1 MIRFSR
7 LCRFCAMILIL
18 AICIPG
24 MYAYPKDPILILRGE
39 GQEFRDVLSGLTS
52 EIKNDFI
59 IHDMVVTKK
68 TAISDIEF
76 EVTSKKPKIAVLMD
90 NLAISLFKKYQS
102 GIRDTSQMLPSVS
115 LMGVLVANAIDGLSN
130 ATGIS
135 YEVPAITSV
144 LSLRTVICR
153 QIGTVGVVH
162 REFLE
167 NFIEINKA
175 FCKKE
180 KIDLISISLP
190 NKSRNMKYLL
200 RKALT
205 ELIEARGIQ
214 ALWVP
219 NDNLLLQSD
228 YIESV
233 WVPLTSQAQIPVI
246 VGVDVFVNPQMN
258 FGTFAVLPDHLS
270 LGNQAAEMIYN
281 IRENNW
287 KVMKSKVEP
296 PLAIYKII
304 NYRQVRKF
312 FGISDEALKSI
323 DKVLK

>member
-1 MIRFSR
+1 MIV
-7 LCRFCAMILIL
+7 IL

-24 MYAYPKDPILILRGE
+24 MYAYPKDPVLILRGE

-52 EIKNDFI
+52 EIINDFI

-68 TAISDIEF
+68 TAISDIES
-76 EVTSKKPKIAVLMD
+76 EVTSKKPKLAVLMD
-90 NLAISLFKKYQS
+90 NLAISLFKKYHS
-102 GIRDTSQMLPSVS
+102 GIRDTSQVLPSVS

-135 YEVPAITSV
+135 YEVPAVTSI
-144 LSLRTVICR
+144 LSLRTVLNR
-153 QIGTVGVVH
+153 QINTVGVVH

-167 NFIEINKA
+167 NFIEVNKA

-180 KIDLISISLP
+180 RIDLIDISLP

-200 RKALT
+200 RKALA
-205 ELIEARGIQ
+205 ELIETRGIQ

-233 WVPLTSQAQIPVI
+233 
-246 VGVDVFVNPQMN
+246 
-258 FGTFAVLPDHLS
+258 
-270 LGNQAAEMIYN
+270 
-281 IRENNW
+281 
-287 KVMKSKVEP
+287 
-296 PLAIYKII
+296 
-304 NYRQVRKF
+304 
-312 FGISDEALKSI
+312 
-323 DKVLK
+323 

>member
-1 MIRFSR
+1 
-7 LCRFCAMILIL
+7 MILIL

-153 QIGTVGVVH
+153 QIGTMGVVH

>member
-1 MIRFSR
+1 MIV
-7 LCRFCAMILIL
+7 IL

-24 MYAYPKDPILILRGE
+24 MYAYPKDPVLILRGE

-52 EIKNDFI
+52 EIINDFI

-68 TAISDIEF
+68 TAISDIES
-76 EVTSKKPKIAVLMD
+76 EVTSKKPKLAVLMD
-90 NLAISLFKKYQS
+90 NLAISLFKKYHS
-102 GIRDTSQMLPSVS
+102 GIRDTSQVLPSVS

-135 YEVPAITSV
+135 YEVPAVTSI
-144 LSLRTVICR
+144 LSLRTVLNR
-153 QIGTVGVVH
+153 QINTVGVVH

-167 NFIEINKA
+167 NFIEVNKA

-180 KIDLISISLP
+180 RIDLIDISLP

-200 RKALT
+200 RKALA
-205 ELIEARGIQ
+205 ELIETRGIQ

-233 WVPLTSQAQIPVI
+233 WVPITSQAQIPVI

-270 LGNQAAEMIYN
+270 LGNQADEIIYN
-281 IRENNW
+281 IREKNW

-304 NYRQVRKF
+304 NYRQAKKS
-312 FGISDEALKSI
+312 FGISDETLKSI

>member
-1 MIRFSR
+1 MIRLIR
-7 LCRFCAMILIL
+7 LCRFCAMIVIL

-24 MYAYPKDPILILRGE
+24 MYAYPKDPVLILRGE

-52 EIKNDFI
+52 EIINDFI

-68 TAISDIEF
+68 TAISDIES
-76 EVTSKKPKIAVLMD
+76 EVTSKKPKLAVLMD
-90 NLAISLFKKYQS
+90 NLAISLFKKYHS
-102 GIRDTSQMLPSVS
+102 GIRDTSQVLPSVS

-135 YEVPAITSV
+135 YEVPAVTSI
-144 LSLRTVICR
+144 LSLRTVLNR
-153 QIGTVGVVH
+153 QINTVGVVH

-167 NFIEINKA
+167 NFIEVNKA

-180 KIDLISISLP
+180 RIDLIDISLP

-200 RKALT
+200 RKALA
-205 ELIEARGIQ
+205 ELIETRGIQ

-233 WVPLTSQAQIPVI
+233 WVPITSQAQIPVI

-270 LGNQAAEMIYN
+270 LGNQAAEIIYN

-304 NYRQVRKF
+304 NYRQAKKS
-312 FGISDEALKSI
+312 FGISDETLKSI

>member
-1 MIRFSR
+1 
-7 LCRFCAMILIL
+7 
-18 AICIPG
+18 
-24 MYAYPKDPILILRGE
+24 
-39 GQEFRDVLSGLTS
+39 
-52 EIKNDFI
+52 
-59 IHDMVVTKK
+59 MVVTKK
-68 TAISDIEF
+68 TAISDIES
-76 EVTSKKPKIAVLMD
+76 EVTSKKPKLAVLMD
-90 NLAISLFKKYQS
+90 NLAISLFKKYHS
-102 GIRDTSQMLPSVS
+102 GIRDTSQVLPSVS

-135 YEVPAITSV
+135 YEVPAVTSI
-144 LSLRTVICR
+144 LSLRTVLNR
-153 QIGTVGVVH
+153 QINTVGVVH

-167 NFIEINKA
+167 NFIEVNKA

-180 KIDLISISLP
+180 RIDLIDISLP

-200 RKALT
+200 RKALA
-205 ELIEARGIQ
+205 ELIETRGIQ

-233 WVPLTSQAQIPVI
+233 WVPITSQAQIPVI

-270 LGNQAAEMIYN
+270 LGNQAAEIIYN

-304 NYRQVRKF
+304 NYRQAKKS
-312 FGISDEALKSI
+312 FGISDETLKSI

>member
-1 MIRFSR
+1 
-7 LCRFCAMILIL
+7 
-18 AICIPG
+18 
-24 MYAYPKDPILILRGE
+24 
-39 GQEFRDVLSGLTS
+39 
-52 EIKNDFI
+52 
-59 IHDMVVTKK
+59 
-68 TAISDIEF
+68 
-76 EVTSKKPKIAVLMD
+76 
-90 NLAISLFKKYQS
+90 
-102 GIRDTSQMLPSVS
+102 MLPSVS

>member
-1 MIRFSR
+1 
-7 LCRFCAMILIL
+7 
-18 AICIPG
+18 
-24 MYAYPKDPILILRGE
+24 MYAYPKDPVLILRGE

-68 TAISDIEF
+68 TAISDIES
-76 EVTSKKPKIAVLMD
+76 EVTSKKPKLAVLMD
-90 NLAISLFKKYQS
+90 NLAISLFKKYHS
-102 GIRDTSQMLPSVS
+102 GIRDTSQVLPSVS

-135 YEVPAITSV
+135 YEVPAVTSI
-144 LSLRTVICR
+144 LSLRTVLNR
-153 QIGTVGVVH
+153 QINTVGVVH

-167 NFIEINKA
+167 NFIEVNKA

-180 KIDLISISLP
+180 RIDLIDISLP

-200 RKALT
+200 RKALA
-205 ELIEARGIQ
+205 ELIETRGIQ

-233 WVPLTSQAQIPVI
+233 WVPITSQAQIPVI

-270 LGNQAAEMIYN
+270 LGNQAAEIIYN

-304 NYRQVRKF
+304 NYRQAKKS
-312 FGISDEALKSI
+312 FGISDETLKSI